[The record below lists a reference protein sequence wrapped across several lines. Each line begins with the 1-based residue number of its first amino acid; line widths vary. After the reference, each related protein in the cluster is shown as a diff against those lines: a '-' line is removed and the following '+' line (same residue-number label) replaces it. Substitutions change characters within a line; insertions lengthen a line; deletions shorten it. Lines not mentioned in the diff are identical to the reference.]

1 MLSSGNL
8 NGTTETNVTA
18 AGASRPLK
26 VLHIDPERNWGGGEE
41 QVLGLICHLSRK
53 GHANH
58 LATDGRGRLFESSRG
73 LGITTVAI
81 RVANDLDIRPV
92 PGLRRLIRRE
102 RYDIVHFHTK
112 RAHALALWL
121 PKCRGAPRYLVTRRM
136 DYAEPNNWYTHLL
149 YNRRVDG
156 VVAISRR
163 IAQLLA
169 EAGVEQSRI
178 RLIHSGIDLRRHQ
191 NGPRA
196 PASFT
201 NSPVIGM
208 AAVLEQ
214 RKGHRYLLQAASSL
228 KKHGFRLKY
237 RIAGDGSLRRDLH
250 QLTATLGL
258 QEDVEFLGF
267 VSDMSRFFST
277 IDIFVLP
284 SLSEGLGL
292 TVLEAMAAGKPV
304 VASRVGG
311 VVDAVIDSMT
321 GFLIAPKDVDGIA
334 VAIRK
339 LVQDQTLAEAM
350 GKRGA
355 ERVRE
360 NFTIEQMAEKNE
372 AYYYA
377 LLGNTI
383 PCPE

>member
-8 NGTTETNVTA
+8 NWTRETNVTA
-18 AGASRPLK
+18 AAANRPLK

-58 LATDGRGRLFESSRG
+58 LATDRRGRLFESSRG

-81 RVANDLDIRPV
+81 RVVNDLDLRPV
-92 PGLRRLIRRE
+92 RGLRRLIRRE

-121 PKCRGAPRYLVTRRM
+121 PQGRGAPKYLVTRRM

-149 YNRRVDG
+149 YNSRVDG
-156 VVAISRR
+156 VVAISQR

-178 RLIHSGIDLRRHQ
+178 RLIHSGIDLIKLQ
-191 NGPRA
+191 NGARA

-201 NSPVIGM
+201 NAPVIGM
-208 AAVLEQ
+208 AAVLEE
-214 RKGHRYLLQAASSL
+214 RKGHRYLLQAALSL
-228 KKHGFRLKY
+228 KKQGFRLKY

-250 QLTATLGL
+250 ALTARLGL

-267 VSDMSRFFST
+267 VTDISRFLST

-292 TVLEAMAAGKPV
+292 SVLEAMAAGKPI

-311 VVDAVIDSMT
+311 VVDAVIDSTT
-321 GFLIAPKDVDGIA
+321 GFLVAPGDVDGIA
-334 VAIRK
+334 GAIRK
-339 LVQDQTLAEAM
+339 LVEDQTLTQAM

-360 NFTIEQMAEKNE
+360 NFTIEQMADKNE

-377 LLGNTI
+377 LLANAI
-383 PCPE
+383 SCPE